1 MPRPIYVS
9 GECPAS
15 LRGWSVVLP
24 QAEPGPA
31 RSRGR
36 RRGCGRLCQCFLLGG
51 SQCKSWE
58 LLEVGQESHG
68 GYEDLVVSRHQPRP
82 EHRAWAVRFPMAQAS
97 LRRPSRQ
104 TLHQGVLCLW
114 SHSVST
120 DVLVLLPC
128 KEIRKVILPEFG
140 ILASL
145 AWPEATQMACGGH
158 PHKAQVR
165 GVFLLVAG
173 HHGVGA
179 GAELEGWPHLGV
191 SPVVSSSRRRPYQ
204 PLTRDSLSSGR
215 ISQGVEARRGWDSS
229 RRLLCQ
235 LLSRPALFREP
246 LLGAHR

>member
-1 MPRPIYVS
+1 MSCPKQS
-9 GECPAS
+9 QDLQGGGGEEGDAEGCAS
-15 LRGWSVVLP
+15 VFCLAAPS
-24 QAEPGPA
+24 A
-31 RSRGR
+31 RAGSSWRWDR
-36 RRGCGRLCQCFLLGG
+36 SLMGG
-51 SQCKSWE
+51 MRTWWFPDT
-58 LLEVGQESHG
+58 SH
-68 GYEDLVVSRHQPRP
+68 V
-82 EHRAWAVRFPMAQAS
+82 HRAWAVRFLMAQAS
-97 LRRPSRQ
+97 LRCPSRQ
-104 TLHQGVLCLW
+104 TLHQGALCLW

-128 KEIRKVILPEFG
+128 KEIRKVIPPVFG

-145 AWPEATQMACGGH
+145 AWPEATQTACSGH

-165 GVFLLVAG
+165 GVFLSVAG
-173 HHGVGA
+173 HRGVGA

-204 PLTRDSLSSGR
+204 PLTRDSVSSGR

-235 LLSRPALFREP
+235 PLSRPALFREP